1 MSQSQRGRLTTFPT
15 LCQIF
20 RRTQQTMACMI
31 SCKGL
36 RPKRSDCGERA
47 GQLVLICSMATIDYV
62 AMNDIPRG
70 MLA

>member
-1 MSQSQRGRLTTFPT
+1 
-15 LCQIF
+15 
-20 RRTQQTMACMI
+20 MACMI